1 MGALGSYIF
10 FSSDLKVCSDFLAAR
25 RAQRTGHCS
34 RQKKKVTASLNVC
47 ISLRTSGFK
56 EEAEC
61 CAQVVQ
67 ASEHKS
73 RQTFTTA
80 LEKIRAWP

>member
-1 MGALGSYIF
+1 MNPAAPATHNAIAPSRHPTACH
-10 FSSDLKVCSDFLAAR
+10 KV
-25 RAQRTGHCS
+25 
-34 RQKKKVTASLNVC
+34 
-47 ISLRTSGFK
+47 
-56 EEAEC
+56 EAEC

-80 LEKIRAWP
+80 LEKNRAWP